1 MLDPTTFKSLMGVVE
16 LTQKAIT
23 KEMQVYAELLED
35 FDGIPKN
42 LAAVEDA
49 LVDAIQLAM
58 GNNDLVSWYVYDCF
72 MGEVPLST
80 YSTDGSEVI
89 IDDLDS
95 LYLQI
100 TKGAQ

>member
-1 MLDPTTFKSLMGVVE
+1 MGVVE

-23 KEMQVYAELLED
+23 KEIQVHAELFED
-35 FDGIPKN
+35 FDGVPKN
-42 LAAVEDA
+42 LAQVEDA

-58 GNNDLVSWYVYDCF
+58 SNNDLVSWYVYDCF

-80 YSTDGSEVI
+80 YSVDGSEVL

-95 LYLQI
+95 LYQQI
-100 TKGAQ
+100 TKGGA